1 MNGELLRIVEA
12 IHKDRSID
20 KELIFEGIE
29 SALTSAA
36 KKHFNTDDET
46 IVRID
51 RETGK
56 IVTSKGDLNIDP
68 TILGR
73 IAAQTAKQMIIQ
85 KIREAER
92 NVVFADFETKK
103 GEILSGTILRQD
115 GPHYAVNLGKIEA
128 ILPKSEQ
135 MPGETYK
142 IGDRVRAAVI
152 DVKKK
157 GQRVRV
163 VLSRAHTDFVKRL
176 FELEVPEIAE
186 KTIEIKALAR
196 EPGHRSKVAV
206 QSLNARVD
214 AVGACVGVR
223 GSRIRNIVDELGGEK
238 VDIIRY
244 DPSPEIMIKN
254 SLKPAEVSSIELDY
268 DRNRATVIVEK
279 DQLSLAIGRAGQ
291 NVRLASRL
299 TSWEIDV
306 MGPPEEE
313 APPAAAAEGATP
325 AAALDA
331 LVPATEP
338 AAEAAVAAPV
348 SPGEAESAPAT
359 ESAAAPG
366 AEDPADASAEREA
379 GGDSAAP
386 SAPV

>member
-115 GPHYAVNLGKIEA
+115 GPHYAVNLGRIEA

-206 QSLNARVD
+206 QSMNARVD

-254 SLKPAEVSSIELDY
+254 SLKPAEVSSIELDF

-306 MGPPEEE
+306 MAPPEENE
-313 APPAAAAEGATP
+313 PAAATEAAAAP
-325 AAALDA
+325 AALDA
-331 LVPATEP
+331 LVPAAAGPAEALSTGEVAVP
-338 AAEAAVAAPV
+338 AAEAASETPAAPAV
-348 SPGEAESAPAT
+348 SEMQPT
-359 ESAAAPG
+359 ESK
-366 AEDPADASAEREA
+366 EA
-379 GGDSAAP
+379 GGETAAP
-386 SAPV
+386 APAE